1 MSGVTPQ
8 YLTLKNLLQA
18 RSFAIDDYQREYK
31 WVPIGN
37 GIFDMQPSNAS
48 SPSGVPQ

>member
-1 MSGVTPQ
+1 MSDITPQ
-8 YLTLKNLLQA
+8 YLTLKKLLHV
-18 RSFAIDDYQREYK
+18 RPFAIDDCQREYK

-37 GIFDMQPSNAS
+37 GIFDMQPSGAS